1 MTTNSFVAGVVR
13 RLRCAA
19 LGVLFAAAAGSAPAP
34 PPANYYQTI
43 NTQTGDALKAELQ
56 AIISGQRGYPVVV
69 KSYDQIRDILLND
82 VDSVGSN
89 NVKLFY
95 TSEIRSASQWGSTIN
110 REHLW
115 PQSYGVGSG
124 PSNSDMHH
132 VHLCD
137 SNLNSSRGNDLFGNV
152 NIGSATVYY
161 PALAVNDRSYSVGT
175 TFQVSNNRKGDAAR
189 AILYMD
195 TRYSHLSLISTGQS
209 LGPNQFGYLDQLIQW
224 HNEDP
229 VDAWESNRNDRV
241 FFYQNNRNPYI
252 DHPEWVSLVY
262 GSTASGAPTLSN
274 FARTPTNPSSIQS
287 VTVSVDA
294 TDPDGIGTAQLF
306 WRLGTSGGFT
316 QVSMTPSGATYSG
329 TIPAQAADSMVQ
341 YYVRVTD
348 TLANEAFA
356 PIGGASNPASYTVIG
371 EFPYMSSLQTNPS
384 GPTTID
390 AVHIR
395 VNADDN
401 GGAAS
406 LTTTAFWRIGGSGSF
421 TSIPMSI
428 QSGTTWQTNSPIPPQ
443 AEGVTVQ
450 FYVTA
455 TDTGSHTTTIPPTAP
470 ASPASYTVEGETPYV
485 QATVGN
491 AVGKLMFSEACHRLN
506 GQALQEMVEI
516 VNYSNQGFILDNLMI
531 NDNGAGG
538 DTGEGYVKFPTG
550 TTIEPYGIIV
560 VLIRAEVPQS
570 FVDTIPITSNIN
582 GAPVKVFAVN
592 GTLTFNGNPVVAMT
606 VGTGGAPQLSNGESI
621 VLAQINLADSSEE
634 AFVLSDVIDGV
645 GWGDSSPDSTS
656 WGPTVSTT
664 AASDNVSIGT
674 GDGVRRNGPVDTDTK
689 NDWTAIAAGGPY
701 SPGSVPAAF
710 EIPDIDLVLTT
721 SNLTLVEGG
730 AAQSI
735 GVHLASAP
743 AGTVNVTV
751 ARTGGSTYASFFTID
766 SGELLTF
773 TPGNF
778 STNQSVTFSKQV
790 DPDGLNDTATF
801 QLFGTGI
808 RTASVT
814 VDELDTVTRVEDWTA
829 F

>member
-1 MTTNSFVAGVVR
+1 MARKFDFLSGFHRLKSAVLGLVFAAVAGSV
-13 RLRCAA
+13 
-19 LGVLFAAAAGSAPAP
+19 PAP

-43 NTQTGDALKAELQ
+43 NVQTGSALKAELR

-95 TSEIRSASQWGSTIN
+95 TSEIRSASQWGTSIN

-137 SNLNSSRGNDLFGNV
+137 SGLNSSRGNDLFGNV

-161 PALAVNDRSYSVGT
+161 PANAVNDRSYSVGS

-209 LGPNQFGYLDQLIQW
+209 LGSNQFGYLDQLLQW

-229 VDAWESNRNDRV
+229 VDAWETNRNDRV

-252 DHPEWVSLVY
+252 DHPEWVALVY
-262 GSTASGAPTLSN
+262 GGASSSAPSLSN
-274 FARTPTNPSSIQS
+274 FARVPDTPSSIQS

-294 TDPDGIGTAQLF
+294 TDPDGIASATLNY
-306 WRLGTSGGFT
+306 RIGTSGGFT
-316 QVSMTPSGATYSG
+316 PVSMTPSGATYSG
-329 TIPAQAADSMVQ
+329 VIPMQPADTLVQ
-341 YYVRVTD
+341 YYVQVND
-348 TLANEAFA
+348 TLANAAYA
-356 PIGGASNPASYTVIG
+356 PLSGPSGPASYTVIG
-371 EFPYMSSLQTNPS
+371 EFPVMGFLQTSPS
-384 GPTTID
+384 GPTTVD

-401 GGAAS
+401 GGVGA
-406 LTTTAFWRIGGSGSF
+406 LTTTAFWRVGATGSF

-428 QSGTTWQTNSPIPPQ
+428 TSGTTWQTNTPIPAQ

-450 FYVTA
+450 YYVTS
-455 TDTGSHTTTIPPTAP
+455 TDAGARTTTLPATAP
-470 ASPASYTVEGETPYV
+470 GSPAAYTVEGEVPYI
-485 QATVGN
+485 QATVAN
-491 AVGKLMFSEACHRLN
+491 AVGKLMFSEACHRLS

-538 DTGEGYVKFPTG
+538 DINEGYVKFPTG

-570 FVDTIPITSNIN
+570 FVDTIPVTSNIN

-592 GTLTFNGNPVVAMT
+592 GALTFNGNPVVAMT
-606 VGTGGAPQLSNGESI
+606 TGTGGAPQLSNGESI
-621 VLAQINLADSSEE
+621 VLAQINLSDSSEE
-634 AFVLSDVIDGV
+634 AFVLGDVIDGV

-664 AASDNVSIGT
+664 LAADNVAIGT
-674 GDGVRRNGPVDTDTK
+674 GDGVSRNGPVDTDTK
-689 NDWTAIAAGGPY
+689 ADWTAIAAGGPY
-701 SPGSVPAAF
+701 TPGAVPVAF
-710 EIPDIDLVLTT
+710 EIPDLDLVLTT
-721 SNLTLVEGG
+721 NNLTLVEGG
-730 AAQSI
+730 AAQSV

-743 AGTVNVTV
+743 TGTVNVTV
-751 ARTGGSTYASFFTID
+751 ARTGGSTYATSFVIN

-778 STNQSVTFSKQV
+778 STNQFVTFAKQN
-790 DPDGLNDTATF
+790 DPDAVNDTATF
-801 QLFGTGI
+801 QLFGTGVH
-808 RTASVT
+808 TATVT
-814 VDELDTVTRVEDWTA
+814 LNETDTVSGVEDWSSY
-829 F
+829 

>member
-1 MTTNSFVAGVVR
+1 MTRKFDFDAVFQHAKKALLGFAFVAIT
-13 RLRCAA
+13 
-19 LGVLFAAAAGSAPAP
+19 GSAPAP

-43 NTQTGDALKAELQ
+43 NVQTGSALKAELR
-56 AIISGQRGYPVVV
+56 AIVSGQRGYPVVV

-95 TSEIRSASQWGSTIN
+95 TSETRSASQWGTSIN

-115 PQSYGVGSG
+115 PQSLGVGSG

-137 SNLNSSRGNDLFGNV
+137 SSLNSSRGNDLFGNV

-161 PALAVNDRSYSVGT
+161 PANAVNDRSYSVGS

-189 AILYMD
+189 AILYME

-209 LGPNQFGYLDQLIQW
+209 LGSNQFGYLDTLLQW

-229 VDAWESNRNDRV
+229 VDAWETNRNDRV

-252 DHPEWVSLVY
+252 DHPEWVALVY
-262 GSTASGAPTLSN
+262 GGAASSAPSLTN
-274 FARTPTNPSSIQS
+274 FARVPDVPTSLQT

-294 TDPDGIGTAQLF
+294 TDPDGIASATLNY
-306 WRLGTSGGFT
+306 RLGTSGGFT
-316 QVSMTPSGATYSG
+316 QLSMTPSGPTYSAV
-329 TIPAQAADSMVQ
+329 IPAQAADTVVQ
-341 YYVRVTD
+341 YYVQVND
-348 TLANEAFA
+348 TLANAAYA
-356 PIGGASNPASYTVIG
+356 PLSGPSGPASYTVIG
-371 EFPYMSSLQTNPS
+371 EFPVMSFLQTNPS
-384 GPTTID
+384 GPTTVD
-390 AVHIR
+390 PVHIR

-401 GGAAS
+401 GGVGA
-406 LTTTAFWRIGGSGSF
+406 LTTTAFWRVGATGAF

-428 QSGTTWQTNSPIPPQ
+428 QTGTTWQTNTPIPAQ

-450 FYVTA
+450 YYVTA
-455 TDTGSHTTTIPPTAP
+455 TDAGARTTTIPATAP
-470 ASPASYTVEGETPYV
+470 GSPAAYTVEGEVPYI
-485 QATVGN
+485 QATVAN
-491 AVGKLMFSEACHRLN
+491 AVGKLMISEACHRLN
-506 GQALQEMVEI
+506 ADAFQEMVEI

-531 NDNGAGG
+531 GDNGAGG
-538 DTGEGYVKFPTG
+538 DINEGYVKFPTG

-560 VLIRAEVPQS
+560 VMVRNEVTQA
-570 FVDTIPITSNIN
+570 FVNTIPVTSNIN

-606 VGTGGAPQLSNGESI
+606 TGTGGAPQFSNGESI
-621 VLAQINLADSSEE
+621 YLAQINLSDSSEE
-634 AFVLSDVIDGV
+634 AFVLADVIDGV
-645 GWGDSSPDSTS
+645 GWGDPSPDSIS

-664 AASDNVSIGT
+664 LASDAVSIGA
-674 GDGVRRNGPVDTDTK
+674 GDGVNRNGPVDTDTK
-689 NDWTAIAAGGPY
+689 ADWTAIAAGGPY
-701 SPGSVPAAF
+701 TPGSVPGAF
-710 EIPDIDLVLTT
+710 EIPDLDLVLTT
-721 SNLTLVEGG
+721 NNLTLTEGG
-730 AAQSI
+730 ASQSV

-743 AGTVNVTV
+743 LSTVNVTV
-751 ARTGGSTYASFFTID
+751 ARTGGSTYASSFVVD

-778 STNQSVTFSKQV
+778 SVDQFVTFSKQN

-808 RTASVT
+808 HTASIT
-814 VDELDTVTRVEDWTA
+814 LNETDTVTSVEDWSSY
-829 F
+829 